1 MFGYGSS
8 GEPLIAATRGYDPV
22 RLREFEEHYGVINPW
37 AEGFASQPVGS
48 VLSTGLMCPDE
59 KLMTTEFY
67 ADWVLPQNDLRRG
80 GGGVFG
86 RSDQAVALIGANI
99 EARNGDL
106 LEDQWLELVRLIM
119 PLLRTT

>member
-1 MFGYGSS
+1 
-8 GEPLIAATRGYDPV
+8 
-22 RLREFEEHYGVINPW
+22 
-37 AEGFASQPVGS
+37 
-48 VLSTGLMCPDE
+48 
-59 KLMTTEFY
+59 MTTEFY